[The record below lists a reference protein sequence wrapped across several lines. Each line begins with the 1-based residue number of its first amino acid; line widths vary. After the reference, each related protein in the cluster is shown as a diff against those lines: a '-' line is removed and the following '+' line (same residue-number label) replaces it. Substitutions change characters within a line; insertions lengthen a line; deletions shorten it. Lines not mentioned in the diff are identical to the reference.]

1 MPYKIKAL
9 VTLCLS
15 GVVTVSLSTPALA
28 QEAISPS
35 ITKNKAIY
43 SSSLVN
49 IPQETKDLAKVQE
62 AIVVPTEATLEL
74 EVSVI
79 QVSPAPEPEP
89 VIVPPVEPEPET
101 EANDNTQQ
109 EEVSRSEESRREVR
123 ESEQDS
129 RRSASVE
136 EAESPAPAAEP
147 APAPAPPNAAS
158 SSIIQ
163 NASQLVGT
171 PYVYGGTTPAGFD
184 CSGFTSYVYAMSGI
198 NIPRTSSA
206 QRSAGQVVSAA
217 DARPGDIIWS
227 PGHVAL
233 YAGDGMMIDSARPG
247 TTVQFRQIWQ
257 KDPVFL
263 RF

>member
-1 MPYKIKAL
+1 M
-9 VTLCLS
+9 
-15 GVVTVSLSTPALA
+15 
-28 QEAISPS
+28 
-35 ITKNKAIY
+35 
-43 SSSLVN
+43 N
-49 IPQETKDLAKVQE
+49 IPQETRDLAKVQE
-62 AIVVPTEATLEL
+62 AIVVPAEATLEL
-74 EVSVI
+74 EISVI

-89 VIVPPVEPEPET
+89 VIVPQVEPEPEP
-101 EANDNTQQ
+101 
-109 EEVSRSEESRREVR
+109 EVNEDLQRSEESRREVR
-123 ESEQDS
+123 EDEHDNQRNATVDE
-129 RRSASVE
+129 VE
-136 EAESPAPAAEP
+136 APAPAAAEP

>member
-1 MPYKIKAL
+1 MSYKNKAFI
-9 VTLCLS
+9 TLCLS
-15 GVVTVSLSTPALA
+15 GAVTVSLSTPALA
-28 QEAISPS
+28 QEEASPS
-35 ITKNKAIY
+35 ITENKAIY

-49 IPQETKDLAKVQE
+49 IPQETRDLAKVQE

-74 EVSVI
+74 EISVI

-89 VIVPPVEPEPET
+89 VIVPQVEPEPEP
-101 EANDNTQQ
+101 
-109 EEVSRSEESRREVR
+109 EVNEDPQRSEESRREVR
-123 ESEQDS
+123 EDEHDNQRNATVDE
-129 RRSASVE
+129 VE
-136 EAESPAPAAEP
+136 APAPAAAEP